1 MLATTTWVM
10 SLAVN
15 MSPFMRFDG
24 YYFLSDLLG
33 AANLQPRAF
42 AIAKHQ
48 LRALLFGFADPK
60 PEELPRWL
68 ERTMVFYAVG
78 TWIYRLTLFFGIA
91 LLVYHAFFKVLGIF
105 LFCVEISVFILLPI
119 MKELK
124 VWAVG
129 IFEGKAG
136 RRVWLFPALLAA
148 LAVLLFWPWQTDVT
162 APAVIRPAQA
172 ASLYAP
178 QASQVKRV
186 LAQNGAE
193 VKKGDLL
200 FELASPETAHAL
212 EKLRDDKALLDW
224 RISFL
229 RLNRER
235 RAEVPVAEREKRMLE
250 RRIREYE
257 DKAAALTVRAPFDG
271 IFSDSLEKLHVGEW
285 VREGERL
292 GVVTGACCSNPG
304 DSLAEGFVSEDD
316 LARIEKG
323 DKAVFMPED
332 PFAQPMP
339 LVLEAIDYM
348 AARHLEDYPELASV
362 YGGGIAA
369 LEATGAAAASLGV
382 DAGRAQSPVGRLA
395 DYAAAVLI
403 RETGF

>member
-15 MSPFMRFDG
+15 MNPFMRFDG

-48 LRALLFGFADPK
+48 LRAFRFGFADPK
-60 PEELPRWL
+60 PEELLRWL

-162 APAVIRPAQA
+162 APAVIRLAVPAIFW
-172 ASLYAP
+172 
-178 QASQVKRV
+178 
-186 LAQNGAE
+186 G
-193 VKKGDLL
+193 
-200 FELASPETAHAL
+200 
-212 EKLRDDKALLDW
+212 ALLAFGGALL
-224 RISFL
+224 RKGFTAKSFRKGAPL
-229 RLNRER
+229 TT
-235 RAEVPVAEREKRMLE
+235 KSFLE
-250 RRIREYE
+250 RRIVLGPWILV
-257 DKAAALTVRAPFDG
+257 AAGCLLW
-271 IFSDSLEKLHVGEW
+271 LEQ
-285 VREGERL
+285 
-292 GVVTGACCSNPG
+292 T
-304 DSLAEGFVSEDD
+304 
-316 LARIEKG
+316 
-323 DKAVFMPED
+323 
-332 PFAQPMP
+332 
-339 LVLEAIDYM
+339 
-348 AARHLEDYPELASV
+348 
-362 YGGGIAA
+362 
-369 LEATGAAAASLGV
+369 
-382 DAGRAQSPVGRLA
+382 
-395 DYAAAVLI
+395 VLI
-403 RETGF
+403 